1 MNLSESDIPDL
12 ADYDLIGFGSRIYW
26 GKHDKNL
33 LDLVRG
39 LPQVKGKKA
48 FILSTSGL
56 RAGRIFNRQLRR
68 RLVERGFH
76 LISDF
81 FCKGFDTAGLLRL
94 IGGVNKGRPNEK
106 DLQEAAEFAR
116 DLQVKE

>member
-1 MNLSESDIPDL
+1 MNLSETDIPDL
-12 ADYDLIGFGSRIYW
+12 ADYDLIGFGSGIYW

-39 LPQVKGKKA
+39 LPQVNGKKA
-48 FILSTSGL
+48 FIFSTGGVQ
-56 RAGRIFNRQLRR
+56 AGRIFNRRLRR

-76 LISDF
+76 LVGDF
-81 FCKGFDTAGLLRL
+81 SCKGFDTAGLLRL

-106 DLQEAAEFAR
+106 DLQDAAEFAR
-116 DLQVKE
+116 DLKARR